1 MLDTYKQVVV
11 NQYEAVLAGLNFCID
26 RCPDA
31 LWNDLVGSQP
41 FCQIV
46 FHALFY
52 GDVYLGYG
60 LDGLRDQPFHR
71 ENAASFRDYEEL
83 EDREP
88 VLLYERAFTKRYV
101 EHCRAKVATTLA
113 AETAVVLTGPSGFE
127 RRTFTRAELHIY
139 NIRHLQDHVA
149 QLNAHLAAR
158 IGTAIPWFG
167 SGWREVV

>member
-41 FCQIV
+41 FCQVV

-60 LDGLRDQPFHR
+60 LDGLRISHFIARTQHR
-71 ENAASFRDYEEL
+71 FATMRSWRIASRCFFMSGPLSSVMLNTAAPRW
-83 EDREP
+83 
-88 VLLYERAFTKRYV
+88 
-101 EHCRAKVATTLA
+101 
-113 AETAVVLTGPSGFE
+113 
-127 RRTFTRAELHIY
+127 
-139 NIRHLQDHVA
+139 LQ
-149 QLNAHLAAR
+149 R
-158 IGTAIPWFG
+158 
-167 SGWREVV
+167 